1 MKLNN
6 DFNGVYETED
16 QIPVGGV
23 FKNEYDAICW
33 KVTFV
38 PREKYGDKEIY
49 GDSKEVIIV
58 LHPAPTYVPSR
69 LYDPYEVVYGVSHTM
84 KVKEFYG
91 TADQPFFTIS

>member
-16 QIPVGGV
+16 QIPIGGV

-33 KVTFV
+33 KVTFL
-38 PREKYGDKEIY
+38 PTEKYE
-49 GDSKEVIIV
+49 DSEEVIIV
-58 LHPAPTYVPSR
+58 LRPAPTYVPSC
-69 LYDPYEVVYGVSHTM
+69 LNDPYEVVYGVSDTV

-91 TADQPFFTIS
+91 IADQPFLYN